1 MNDIRRAISQDET
14 TRAIYQELDE
24 MTLPELLRLWP
35 IYKEEMQRV
44 GIKEPVK
51 ELMDGLVQYCA
62 KQKEV
67 KRCGL
72 PQM

>member
-14 TRAIYQELDE
+14 TRAMYPELDE
-24 MTLPELLRLWP
+24 LTLTELLRLRP
-35 IYKEEMQRV
+35 SFKEEMQRV